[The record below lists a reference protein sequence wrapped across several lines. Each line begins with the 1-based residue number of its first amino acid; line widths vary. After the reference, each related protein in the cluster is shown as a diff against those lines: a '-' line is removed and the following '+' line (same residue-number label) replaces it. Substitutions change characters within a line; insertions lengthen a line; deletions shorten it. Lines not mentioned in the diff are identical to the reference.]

1 MRHLLHIIIS
11 LILPAALLSC
21 VKESDSLQT
30 QGEKFIRVAFKPE
43 LDFQIDV
50 KSIEL
55 GKTDILCH
63 AYYDSNYQLIKGF
76 PKKQSEIIDGIYFYD
91 LPTSSVLLFFS
102 TDNTEVP
109 LSLSFAV
116 RYLNGYD
123 LGSTYNCAVVC
134 EKSEVTCEK
143 NEFYISTGS
152 PDWFSPM
159 YKFTFDDDY
168 MISPDS
174 KVLRLGNMQR
184 DCKLMFNFTGMPE
197 GETAQTYIDKI
208 HIKVGGMPLD
218 KILTMEDL
226 EEETVEDETL
236 WCKTI
241 YTVMGYDL
249 FGEGFRKMDIV
260 IECTDGKLFVVD
272 QFKYNYIRNEQQR
285 INIDFTP
292 AG

>member
-1 MRHLLHIIIS
+1 MRRLLYIIIS
-11 LILPAALLSC
+11 FVLPSVFLSC

-30 QGEKFIRVAFKPE
+30 QEDKFVRVAFKPE

-55 GKTDILCH
+55 GKTDILCY
-63 AYYDSNYQLIKGF
+63 AYYGSNYQPIEGF
-76 PKKQSEIIDGIYFYD
+76 PKKQAEIIDGIYFYD
-91 LPTSSVLLFFS
+91 LPATSVLVLFS
-102 TDNTEVP
+102 TDTTDV
-109 LSLSFAV
+109 SLVFSFDT

-123 LGSTYNCAVVC
+123 LGSSYFCAVVC

-152 PDWFSPM
+152 LDWCSTM
-159 YKFTFDDDY
+159 YKFSFDDDF
-168 MISPDS
+168 MISPDN
-174 KVLRLGNMQR
+174 KILRLGNMQR

-285 INIDFTP
+285 ININFSIN
-292 AG
+292 